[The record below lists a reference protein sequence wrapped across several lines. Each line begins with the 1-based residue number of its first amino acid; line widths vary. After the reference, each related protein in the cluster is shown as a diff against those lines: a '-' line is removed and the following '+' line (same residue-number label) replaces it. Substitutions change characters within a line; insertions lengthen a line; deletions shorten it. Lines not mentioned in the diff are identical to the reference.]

1 MHTALQKNIQDILRN
16 KGYLVIIEPAFDN
29 RNADILVQNPQTL
42 QTTIIEIELHKNY
55 RHAFCSLN
63 SDLKFSDR
71 VIVVC
76 GDEVILNILSELS
89 MKFHHK
95 DRQRILFVLKN
106 QYIKFIRTLFQN
118 KNNNNIHNRTQ
129 NKVRTKLRSEL
140 TKEVIGVNIKKKGN
154 KLHFKRLLK
163 PWLGIWLKKEDV

>member
-16 KGYLVIIEPAFDN
+16 NGYLVIIEPAFDH
-29 RNADILVQNPQTL
+29 RNADILVQNPETL
-42 QTTIIEIELHKNY
+42 QTTIIEIELHKNF

-76 GDEVILNILSELS
+76 GDEVILNTLSELS
-89 MKFHHK
+89 IKFHPK
-95 DRQRILFVLKN
+95 DQQRILFVLKN
-106 QYIKFIRTLFQN
+106 QYIEFIRILFQN
-118 KNNNNIHNRTQ
+118 KNNNKIHNKTQ

-140 TKEVIGVNIKKKGN
+140 IKEVIRINIKKKGN
-154 KLHFKRLLK
+154 KLHY
-163 PWLGIWLKKEDV
+163 